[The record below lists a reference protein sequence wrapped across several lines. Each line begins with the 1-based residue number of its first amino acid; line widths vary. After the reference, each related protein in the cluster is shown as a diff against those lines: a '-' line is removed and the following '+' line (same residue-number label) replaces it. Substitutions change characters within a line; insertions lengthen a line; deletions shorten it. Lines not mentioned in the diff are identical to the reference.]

1 MKLTSTPL
9 AGLVV
14 VEPRLFTDE
23 RGYFFE
29 SFQDRRYAEVGITD
43 TFVQDNY
50 SRSTRGVL
58 RGMHFQ
64 RQSPQSKLVT
74 VIRGRVFDVG
84 VDLRLGSPTFGRWF
98 GAELSDSGPRQMYLP
113 EGFAHGFCVLSEW
126 ADVHYKVNRRY
137 DAADEGGVLW
147 SDPGIGIEWPI
158 RDVTVTPRDA
168 AFPPLAGLTA
178 SHLPLITPRS

>member
-14 VEPRLFTDE
+14 VEPRLFTDD

-64 RQSPQSKLVT
+64 RQSPQAKLVT

-147 SDPGIGIEWPI
+147 SDEGIGIEWPI

-178 SHLPLITPRS
+178 SHLPLIAPRS

>member
-14 VEPRLFTDE
+14 VEPRLFTDD

-64 RQSPQSKLVT
+64 RQSPQAKLVT

-168 AFPPLAGLTA
+168 AFPPLADLTA